1 MHKNTGG
8 GKYVRLVSRGRVVKG
23 LVIANQKL
31 DRKFVYQFKQNV
43 NSLIKFDSKEYSLW
57 VKGDQSIRIHYVTFM
72 RVRDLVVQGNSN
84 KCSINVKCQNA
95 RILKKKSIYVVIES
109 MDSNNKGA

>member
-1 MHKNTGG
+1 MTGQSVISP
-8 GKYVRLVSRGRVVKG
+8 KVSYQICIIVK
-23 LVIANQKL
+23 
-31 DRKFVYQFKQNV
+31 KQNKF
-43 NSLIKFDSKEYSLW
+43 NSKSDRFRAKS
-57 VKGDQSIRIHYVTFM
+57 DQSIRTHYVTFM